1 MVFFPRRTFFFS
13 FWCMAA
19 SAKAMTKPNA
29 STPAFTAPSRDT
41 VIWLQDGT
49 SMPITRTEDGCY
61 ACPVPGCTRTVRDRL
76 VNSVFT
82 SRMTLIEHLRGK
94 HGWAHYRRYVC
105 TWHGCDCGFAFPA
118 KLKEHQQ
125 KAGHTDA
132 HVDADAPAS
141 ESAAV
146 SASTAATAVAASK
159 SRSRVDHRPLPI
171 VSEVVDGARVFWCGM
186 PGCNDEF
193 PSYYSAKMHRK
204 AAHRNSAY
212 YIVVTEHEREREPDS
227 DTEPDAEPQ
236 DDEDRELVRQ
246 RKRLRM

>member
-1 MVFFPRRTFFFS
+1 
-13 FWCMAA
+13 
-19 SAKAMTKPNA
+19 
-29 STPAFTAPSRDT
+29 
-41 VIWLQDGT
+41 
-49 SMPITRTEDGCY
+49 
-61 ACPVPGCTRTVRDRL
+61 
-76 VNSVFT
+76 
-82 SRMTLIEHLRGK
+82 MTLIEHLRGK
-94 HGWAHYRRYVC
+94 HRWTHYRRYVC

-125 KAGHTDA
+125 KARHTNT
-132 HVDADAPAS
+132 HVD
-141 ESAAV
+141 
-146 SASTAATAVAASK
+146 AVAASK